1 VSQSVARVENGCGA
15 IVAMRRH
22 CERRSRAAIQ
32 SRHKP
37 LGIASPGFRRVRNDS
52 MELA

>member
-1 VSQSVARVENGCGA
+1 VSQSVARVENGRGA
-15 IVAMRRH
+15 IVAMLRH

-37 LGIASPGFRRVRNDS
+37 LWIASPGFRRVRNDS
-52 MELA
+52 IKLA